1 MVDRRI
7 PLDVSR
13 AARLI
18 LAYCWLVSDDEGNV
32 ELWGSPPS
40 ALTTLME
47 CTGHQR
53 RAVYEGL
60 RELHDKGHALV
71 RYRGRDGVVFDE
83 PGGSRVLVVKVLA
96 EPPASGIC
104 EQCSRKTKGTGR
116 WCADCKQTVGRSDR
130 AWQVAALEL
139 HKLGYEPARIAAI
152 LDRPLFA
159 ASANDGRSANGGA
172 VVPFLISKGM
182 LGEEWRERLRNA
194 LNGEPEDA

>member
-13 AARLI
+13 SARLI
-18 LAYCWLVSDDEGNV
+18 LAYCWLVSDDDAEV

-53 RAVYEGL
+53 KSVWEAL
-60 RELHDKGHALV
+60 RELHEKGHVLV
-71 RYRGRDGVVFDE
+71 RYRTRDGALVDE
-83 PGGSRVLVVKVLA
+83 HGGGNVLTVKVLA
-96 EPPASGIC
+96 EPPASSVC
-104 EQCSRKTKGTGR
+104 DACSRKTKGTGR
-116 WCADCKQTVGRSDR
+116 WCADCKQTVGRADR
-130 AWQVAALEL
+130 SWQVAALEL
-139 HKLGYEPARIAAI
+139 LKLGYEPTRIASI

-159 ASANDGRSANGGA
+159 ASANDGRNANGGA

-194 LNGEPEDA
+194 LNGEPEEA